1 MSCMETVNHSV
12 FFLFAIKHNPQKLGL
27 NPKFIVLH
35 VSTRTVKVSSVPI
48 FLLLAAQLCGMAAVE
63 LSWLC

>member
-12 FFLFAIKHNPQKLGL
+12 FFLSAIKHNPQKLGL

-35 VSTRTVKVSSVPI
+35 VSTQTVKVSSVPI
-48 FLLLAAQLCGMAAVE
+48 YLLLAAQLCGMAAVE